1 MRTRLWAGVMAVAV
15 CGAGGPA
22 AALEVTTG
30 RMLGPGHDAR
40 AFYVRPGPD
49 HPWRKT
55 YDAPEYA
62 PEAQGRL
69 MNLRVAQA
77 LFHDEWLTEFPFDPE
92 AHTRRLIEALP
103 AYKAHGILAIT
114 ASLQGGNPGYNREVQ
129 NIKREI
135 RAKHG
140 PGKGALITAFMADGS
155 LKPTWLSR
163 LRALQRAMDA
173 NGMVLILTY
182 FYNGQDEVLNDPAA
196 IRQAVRN
203 ATDWLIDNDCR
214 NVLIEIANEID
225 VGHFDHDEYIFREIG
240 TLIKVARERF
250 AARQAP
256 FRLPI
261 SASTGSSMTLYPG
274 VRHEADYVT
283 IHGNGRRPAQKGP
296 RVLEL
301 YDNPNAPGPIV
312 MNEDDAGRD
321 TLPETLARELAS
333 CDEVFKAGGS
343 WGYMPWRQLQMFPF
357 PHVRPGSSS
366 GVRADMPVPERDAA
380 YFKAVLEHVQRL
392 VTRTRATGG
401 R

>member
-1 MRTRLWAGVMAVAV
+1 MKRLWLGAMTAAV
-15 CGAGGPA
+15 CLAGSPCAG
-22 AALEVTTG
+22 LEVKTG
-30 RMLGPGHDAR
+30 RMLGQGYDAR
-40 AFYVRPGPD
+40 AFYVRSGSD
-49 HPWRKT
+49 QPWRKT
-55 YDAPEYA
+55 YAAPQYA

-69 MNLRVAQA
+69 MNLRIAQA
-77 LFHDEWLTEFPFDPE
+77 LFHDEWLTEFRFDPD
-92 AHTRRLIEALP
+92 AHTQRVIEAL
-103 AYKAHGILAIT
+103 ADYKAHGILAIT
-114 ASLQGGNPGYNREVQ
+114 ASLQGGNPGYNREVPS
-129 NIKREI
+129 ITREI
-135 RAKHG
+135 RANHG
-140 PGKGALITAFMADGS
+140 PGKGALISAFNSDGS
-155 LKPTWLSR
+155 LKPAWLSR
-163 LRALQRAMDA
+163 LRVLQRAMDA

-196 IRQAVRN
+196 IQQAVRN

-225 VGHFDHDEYIFREIG
+225 VGNFEHDEYIFREVG
-240 TLIKVARERF
+240 TLIKIARERF
-250 AARQAP
+250 AEKRAA

-274 VRHEADYVT
+274 VRHAADYVT

-321 TLPETLARELAS
+321 TLPETLARELLS

-366 GVRADMPVPERDAA
+366 SVRADMPVPERDAA
-380 YFKAVLEHVQRL
+380 YFKAVLEHVQQL
-392 VTRTRATGG
+392 VLRTGAAGG